1 MRLAWMAVCL
11 CAATAAA
18 QTSAVEV
25 EVAPGAWK
33 DSGVDLRAGDT
44 VVITAEGSLTFT
56 QGKESKKLTPAGA
69 TRGFRDLL
77 KAYPVN
83 QAGAGA
89 LIGRIGSRDTSQ
101 PFLVGER
108 KEIKTLRGGR
118 LFLSLNF
125 TERDNA
131 EGSFRAR
138 IEITERGAET
148 PESIPEY
155 KLPRVTSE
163 MVERIPRRVQDE
175 QGTLGDNTNFLVIG
189 EEKDVIAAFL
199 AAGWVKV
206 DRAKSDA
213 VIRGLLSVLT
223 KQAYLELPMSELMLF
238 GRVQDYGL
246 AHAEPISV
254 VAQRHHLR
262 LWKAPFEAQGREI
275 WVGAA
280 THDTGFDRDQRNGK
294 LTHKINREIDLE
306 REYVAQTLE
315 DTGLVAKIGYM
326 VPRAAVKEARTA
338 HGEAYRSDGR
348 ILVVILASAAR

>member
-1 MRLAWMAVCL
+1 V
-11 CAATAAA
+11 
-18 QTSAVEV
+18 
-25 EVAPGAWK
+25 
-33 DSGVDLRAGDT
+33 
-44 VVITAEGSLTFT
+44 
-56 QGKESKKLTPAGA
+56 
-69 TRGFRDLL
+69 
-77 KAYPVN
+77 
-83 QAGAGA
+83 
-89 LIGRIGSRDTSQ
+89 
-101 PFLVGER
+101 
-108 KEIKTLRGGR
+108 
-118 LFLSLNF
+118 NF
-125 TERDNA
+125 TERDSA

-148 PESIPEY
+148 PASIPDY

-163 MVERIPRRVQDE
+163 MVERIPRRIQDE

-189 EEKDVIAAFL
+189 EEKDVLATFL

-213 VIRGLLSVLT
+213 VVRGLLSVLT

-254 VAQRHHLR
+254 VTQRHHLR

-294 LTHKINREIDLE
+294 LTHKIDPEIDLE